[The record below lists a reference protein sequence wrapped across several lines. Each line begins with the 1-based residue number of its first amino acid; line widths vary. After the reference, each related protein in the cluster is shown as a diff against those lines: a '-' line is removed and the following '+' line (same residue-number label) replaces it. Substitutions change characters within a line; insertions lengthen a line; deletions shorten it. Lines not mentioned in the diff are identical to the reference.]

1 MKSKSAKTLSWVL
14 IVLGIVMIIA
24 AMVLVVYNKQES
36 DSAGEA
42 SEMALTQLED
52 IIFNLQN
59 PGEAGDA
66 GFAFSLDLDDSVSD
80 ELLSQPEDMQ

>member
-52 IIFNLQN
+52 IIFNMQN
-59 PGEAGDA
+59 PGGAGDA
-66 GFAFSLDLDDSVSD
+66 GFSFSLDLDDSVSD
-80 ELLSQPEDMQ
+80 DLQSQPENMQ

>member
-52 IIFNLQN
+52 IIFNMQN
-59 PGEAGDA
+59 PGGAGDT

-80 ELLSQPEDMQ
+80 DLQSQPENMQ

>member
-52 IIFNLQN
+52 IIFNMQN
-59 PGEAGDA
+59 SGGAGDA

-80 ELLSQPEDMQ
+80 DLQSQPENMQ